1 MFSPLRGAP
10 DQAAPTRDPSVSFLA
25 AVNSRSMSRT
35 VLWVLLVLL
44 GAAPGTALGAQ
55 EPGSTGTEPEQTGDA
70 GEDAEE
76 PVAIDAVAEA
86 YRVYGE
92 GWLAEMS
99 GGREEAVAAYRRA
112 AELDLQAA
120 EPLIAIANLSLAAF
134 DLDAA
139 EAAAAEAVARDP
151 EAAAAHRVLGA
162 VYFRRLRSGDDPE
175 AAAQAIS
182 SLSEAVRL
190 DPEDLRSRS
199 ELARLLAAS
208 QRGEEAATHLR
219 ELVRRA
225 PDAFGELLLL
235 AQLRLTAGDREQA
248 FDYLLQSL
256 RIEPRQPD
264 AREMA
269 DDLLRNGE
277 IPGRS
282 PEEALAEVVALYEA
296 GSIEYPDDQAL
307 RLSLA
312 DGLARLGRLDE
323 AAQAFERLLAAEPR
337 SEIALMGLAM
347 VRRQQRRLEDAEA
360 ALVRLL
366 QENDRSVP
374 ARLALGGVFA
384 ARCQFGRAAEEFQ
397 TLVSLPQ
404 NAYGLGR
411 RREALGR
418 LAQTLEQAGDYNQ
431 AYDVLAEAVQLA
443 GESPE
448 AFRYRV
454 ALVQNR
460 LAAGQ
465 PDEAAELVEELIDDR
480 PGEPGLLALQAR
492 VLNAAGRHDA
502 ALGILRGLVAAYPET
517 GGVVHALLR
526 HHVEAG
532 DLPAAERIARQWL
545 AEKADDQA
553 FRFQL
558 AALLERQGRLQEAE
572 EEFRRVIALEPDHDL
587 ALNYL
592 GFMLADRNDRLDESE
607 EMIQRALEEDPYSGS
622 YLDSLGWVQFRKGE
636 LSLAESNLLRAQQ
649 CMPENGVVLDHL
661 GDLYRAKGDTE
672 EAVRFWRM
680 ALQHDGDQELE
691 REAIARKIE
700 EAGNDR

>member
-1 MFSPLRGAP
+1 
-10 DQAAPTRDPSVSFLA
+10 
-25 AVNSRSMSRT
+25 MSRT

-151 EAAAAHRVLGA
+151 EAAAAHRALGA

>member
-1 MFSPLRGAP
+1 
-10 DQAAPTRDPSVSFLA
+10 
-25 AVNSRSMSRT
+25 MSRT

-99 GGREEAVAAYRRA
+99 GGREEAVTAYRRA

-256 RIEPRQPD
+256 RIEPRQSD

>member
-1 MFSPLRGAP
+1 
-10 DQAAPTRDPSVSFLA
+10 
-25 AVNSRSMSRT
+25 MSRT

-70 GEDAEE
+70 EEDAEE

-151 EAAAAHRVLGA
+151 EAAAAHRALGA

-182 SLSEAVRL
+182 ALSEAVRL

-418 LAQTLEQAGDYNQ
+418 LAQTLEQAGDYSQ

-661 GDLYRAKGDTE
+661 GDLYRAKGNTE

>member
-1 MFSPLRGAP
+1 
-10 DQAAPTRDPSVSFLA
+10 
-25 AVNSRSMSRT
+25 MSRT

-44 GAAPGTALGAQ
+44 GAAPGTALGVQ

-92 GWLAEMS
+92 AWLAEMS

-120 EPLIAIANLSLAAF
+120 EPLIAIANLNLAAF

-175 AAAQAIS
+175 AAARAIS

-199 ELARLLAAS
+199 ELSRLLAAS

-225 PDAFGELLLL
+225 PDAYGELLLL

-248 FDYLLQSL
+248 FDYLLRSL

-282 PEEALAEVVALYEA
+282 PEEALTEVVALYEA

-312 DGLARLGRLDE
+312 DGWARLGRLDE
-323 AAQAFERLLAAEPR
+323 AGEAFERLVAAEPR

-366 QENDRSVP
+366 EENDRSVP

-384 ARCQFGRAAEEFQ
+384 ARCEFERAAEEFQ
-397 TLVSLPQ
+397 TLVSLPRD
-404 NAYGLGR
+404 AYGLGR

-418 LAQTLEQAGDYNQ
+418 LAQTLEQAGDYRQ

-622 YLDSLGWVQFRKGE
+622 YLDSLGWVQFRKGD

-661 GDLYRAKGDTE
+661 GDLYRAKGNTE

-691 REAIARKIE
+691 REAIAQKIE
-700 EAGNDR
+700 EAGNDRE

>member
-1 MFSPLRGAP
+1 
-10 DQAAPTRDPSVSFLA
+10 
-25 AVNSRSMSRT
+25 MSRT

-99 GGREEAVAAYRRA
+99 GGREEAVTAYRRA

>member
-1 MFSPLRGAP
+1 
-10 DQAAPTRDPSVSFLA
+10 
-25 AVNSRSMSRT
+25 MSRT

>member
-1 MFSPLRGAP
+1 
-10 DQAAPTRDPSVSFLA
+10 
-25 AVNSRSMSRT
+25 MSRT

-44 GAAPGTALGAQ
+44 GAAPGTAPGAQ

-70 GEDAEE
+70 EEDAEE

-99 GGREEAVAAYRRA
+99 GGREEAVTAYRRA

-225 PDAFGELLLL
+225 PDAYGELLLL
-235 AQLRLTAGDREQA
+235 AQLRLAAGDREQA

-282 PEEALAEVVALYEA
+282 PEEALAEVVARYEA

-312 DGLARLGRLDE
+312 DGWARLGRLDE

-366 QENDRSVP
+366 EENDRSVP

-384 ARCQFGRAAEEFQ
+384 ARCEFGRAAGEFQ

-404 NAYGLGR
+404 DAYGLGR

-431 AYDVLAEAVQLA
+431 AYDVLAEAVLLA
-443 GESPE
+443 GESSE

-465 PDEAAELVEELIDDR
+465 PDEAAELVEELIADR

-492 VLNAAGRHDA
+492 VLDAAGRHDA
-502 ALGILRGLVAAYPET
+502 ALGILRGLVAEYPEA

-592 GFMLADRNDRLDESE
+592 GYMLADRNDHLDESE
-607 EMIQRALEEDPYSGS
+607 ELIQRALKEDPYSGS
-622 YLDSLGWVQFRKGE
+622 YLDSLGWVQFRKGD

-649 CMPENGVVLDHL
+649 CMPDNGVVLDHL
-661 GDLYRAKGDTE
+661 GDLYRAKGNTE

-680 ALQHDGDQELE
+680 ALQHEGDQGLE

-700 EAGNDR
+700 EAGHDR